1 MTLIHSL
8 LAIQS
13 IGRKTIPLLLHHL
26 LLHFGWDLGS
36 HCRGSVRENI
46 KKEESSKWAQVKAT
60 NGGND
65 SAKEVQERI
74 SDLIKGLEDGNSLCL
89 GDPRQEDSSR
99 NHQVVSAEEIS
110 KATDKDLLGNTVARD
125 GHGS

>member
-13 IGRKTIPLLLHHL
+13 IGWKTIPLLLHHL
-26 LLHFGWDLGS
+26 LLHFRWNLGS

-46 KKEESSKWAQVKAT
+46 EKEESSKWAQVNAS
-60 NGGND
+60 NGGNN
-65 SAKEVQERI
+65 STKEVQERI
-74 SDLIKGLEDGNSLCL
+74 SDLIEGLEDSNSLCL
-89 GDPRQEDSSR
+89 RDPRQEDSSR
-99 NHQVVSAEEIS
+99 NHQVVSAEEVT
-110 KATDKDLLGNTVARD
+110 KATDKDLLGNTVSRD